1 MKPAPFDYV
10 RPSTL
15 AEACELLAG
24 DEDAR
29 LIAGGQTLVPMLAMR
44 LARPAKLIDI
54 MRLPELGGI
63 RQEDGADG
71 AVVVGAT
78 TRQAQAERDPVI
90 RASVPMLARALPW
103 VGHPPTRN
111 RGTVGGSVANADP
124 SAGKRGISAFFVEA
138 TSPGLALSSI
148 AAEAQQSERT
158 YRIGWLAYGWTEGA
172 ERTSPEFVHELK
184 KHQQSFVFEF
194 RGHQDEKRLPGLA
207 RELVQAGVDV
217 IVANGTVA
225 AQAARSVTQSVPI
238 VFLISGDPVGS
249 GLVTSLAR
257 PGGNVTGPSAMSSDF
272 ATKRLELFKQAI
284 PNLNRIG
291 VLSTYDTASGAA
303 SWNGIEAA
311 APQARLQL
319 RRITARA
326 AADFE
331 GVFAMVS
338 KEKID
343 GLLISTI
350 LGWLPPGTASPS
362 WRSGLGCPPCSK
374 SGDSLRPEAC

>member
-1 MKPAPFDYV
+1 
-10 RPSTL
+10 
-15 AEACELLAG
+15 
-24 DEDAR
+24 
-29 LIAGGQTLVPMLAMR
+29 MR
-44 LARPAKLIDI
+44 SIGL
-54 MRLPELGGI
+54 
-63 RQEDGADG
+63 
-71 AVVVGAT
+71 AVV
-78 TRQAQAERDPVI
+78 
-90 RASVPMLARALPW
+90 LAL
-103 VGHPPTRN
+103 
-111 RGTVGGSVANADP
+111 S
-124 SAGKRGISAFFVEA
+124 
-138 TSPGLALSSI
+138 LALSSI

-291 VLSTYDTASGAA
+291 VLSTYDTASGTA

-319 RRITARA
+319 RRITARG

-343 GLLISTI
+343 GLLILNDPRLVAARNRLAELALRTRV
-350 LGWLPPGTASPS
+350 PTMFEE
-362 WRSGLGCPPCSK
+362 WRFVEAGGLIAYAEPVNKNETVGS
-374 SGDSLRPEAC
+374 RV

>member
-1 MKPAPFDYV
+1 
-10 RPSTL
+10 
-15 AEACELLAG
+15 
-24 DEDAR
+24 
-29 LIAGGQTLVPMLAMR
+29 MR
-44 LARPAKLIDI
+44 SIGL
-54 MRLPELGGI
+54 
-63 RQEDGADG
+63 
-71 AVVVGAT
+71 AVV
-78 TRQAQAERDPVI
+78 
-90 RASVPMLARALPW
+90 LAL
-103 VGHPPTRN
+103 
-111 RGTVGGSVANADP
+111 S
-124 SAGKRGISAFFVEA
+124 
-138 TSPGLALSSI
+138 LALSSI

-238 VFLISGDPVGS
+238 VFLISGDPVGM

-319 RRITARA
+319 RRITARG

-343 GLLISTI
+343 GLLILNDPLLVAARNRLAELALRTRVPTMFEEWRFVEAGGLIAYGPSYPEIFRSAARYVDKILKGAKPADLPIEQPTKFELVINLKTAKALGLTI
-350 LGWLPPGTASPS
+350 PQSVL
-362 WRSGLGCPPCSK
+362 
-374 SGDSLRPEAC
+374 LRADQVIE